1 MWGLFAQQF
10 HQPDESRGNKMLADI
25 CNELVDEFAVD
36 VDGHC
41 EKAVEEG
48 IEQLS

>member
-1 MWGLFAQQF
+1 
-10 HQPDESRGNKMLADI
+10 MLANI

-41 EKAVEEG
+41 QKAVKEG

>member
-10 HQPDESRGNKMLADI
+10 DQSDESRRNKMLANI

-48 IEQLS
+48 VEQLS